1 VKNQYFGD
9 INDYK
14 KYSLLRL
21 LSGQG
26 QIETTVCWVLTEDD
40 DRTDGKRI
48 RYLEQ
53 PDRWQSY
60 DPMLYEYLRELVL
73 EKGARNIS
81 HIEKDDIL
89 PKCRFYKEFISD
101 DVDSRA
107 RFFKKFLEFA
117 QGSDL
122 VFFDPDNGIEVKSIP
137 RGKKSSSKYI
147 YWDEVQSSYEAGYSL
162 MIYQHFPRR
171 PREPFLR
178 NLVRRFRHF
187 VTARQVFSY
196 CTFHVAF
203 LLIPQPR
210 HEDMFLENSDKVSKT
225 WGEVIK
231 IRKHKLARAA
241 VTTIA

>member
-1 VKNQYFGD
+1 MKNQYFGD

-14 KYSLLRL
+14 KYGLLRL

-26 QIETTVCWVLTEDD
+26 QIETAVCWVLTEDD
-40 DRTDGKRI
+40 SRTDGRRI

-53 PDRWQSY
+53 PGKWQNY
-60 DPMLYEYLRELVL
+60 DPILYEHLREHVL
-73 EKGARNIS
+73 EKGTRNIS
-81 HIEKDDIL
+81 HIEKNNIL
-89 PKCRFYKEFISD
+89 PKSRFYKEFICD
-101 DVDSRA
+101 DIDSRA
-107 RFFKKFLEFA
+107 RFFKKFLKFA

-122 VFFDPDNGIEVKSIP
+122 IFFDPDNGIEVKSIP

-178 NLVRRFRHF
+178 NLVRRFRDF
-187 VTARQVFSY
+187 VTARQIFSY

-203 LLIPQPR
+203 LLIPQPH
-210 HEDMFLENSDKVSKT
+210 HEYMFLENSDKVSEK

-231 IRKHKLARAA
+231 IRKHELARTVAA
-241 VTTIA
+241 VV